1 MITLVTFLYG
11 FFVTCL
17 GIVSYFATGQVSKTA
32 LIPCVFGLPVVALA
46 IAAWLKTSMTRKSA
60 IAATV
65 IAILALGGTV
75 RSLGGFITL
84 ITGGEIARSSAVI
97 AQGIMAIASF
107 CYIVYFVATSLTKDN
122 RHKS

>member
-1 MITLVTFLYG
+1 MITLVTFFYG
-11 FFVTCL
+11 FLITCL
-17 GIVSYFATGQVSKTA
+17 GIISYFATGQVSKTA

-75 RSLGGFITL
+75 RSLVGFITL
-84 ITGGEIARSSAVI
+84 ITGGEVARPSAVI

-107 CYIVYFVATSLTKDN
+107 GYIVYVVGISLTKNN